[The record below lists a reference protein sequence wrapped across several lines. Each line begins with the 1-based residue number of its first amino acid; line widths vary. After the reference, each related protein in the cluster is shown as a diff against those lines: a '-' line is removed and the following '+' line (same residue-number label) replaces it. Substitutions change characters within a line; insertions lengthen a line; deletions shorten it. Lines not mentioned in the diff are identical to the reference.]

1 MRYRLMPSSVIRSYH
16 YDAGRRELNVVFQSR
31 RRYTY
36 SDVPAETYAAMK
48 AAFSKGEFFN
58 RHIRDKFTFR
68 RDDDGLPSRPRS
80 PADTPPHRRDRRPLR
95 QSRHSHRDGPG

>member
-1 MRYRLMPSSVIRSYH
+1 MPSSVIRSYR
-16 YDAGRRELNVVFQSR
+16 YDPARHELNVVFQSR

-36 SDVPAETYAAMK
+36 SEVPAETYAAMK

-68 RDDDGLPSRPRS
+68 RDDEGPPPMLRS
-80 PADTPPHRRDRRPLR
+80 SADTPAPRRDRMPLR
-95 QSRHSHRDGPG
+95 QSRHSHRGGPG

>member
-1 MRYRLMPSSVIRSYH
+1 MPSSVIRSYH
-16 YDAGRRELNVVFQSR
+16 YDPARRELGVVFQSR

-36 SDVPAETYAAMK
+36 IDVPAETYAGMK

-68 RDDDGLPSRPRS
+68 RDDDAAPRPRS
-80 PADTPPHRRDRRPLR
+80 PADTPPPRRDRMPLR
-95 QSRHSHRDGPG
+95 QSRHSHRDGPA

>member
-1 MRYRLMPSSVIRSYH
+1 MPSSVIRSYR
-16 YDAGRRELNVVFQSR
+16 YDAARRELGVVFRSE

-36 SDVPAETYAAMK
+36 IDVPAETYAAMK

-68 RDDDGLPSRPRS
+68 RDDGPPSTSRS
-80 PADTPPHRRDRRPLR
+80 SAGTPPPRRDRTPLR

>member
-1 MRYRLMPSSVIRSYH
+1 MPSSVIRSYH
-16 YDAGRRELNVVFQSR
+16 YDPARRALSVVFQSQ

-36 SDVPAETYAAMK
+36 SEVPAETYAAMK

-68 RDDDGLPSRPRS
+68 RDDEGPPSTPRS
-80 PADTPPHRRDRRPLR
+80 SADTPPPRRDRTPPR
-95 QSRHSHRDGPG
+95 QSRHSHRDGPA

>member
-1 MRYRLMPSSVIRSYH
+1 MPSSVIRSYH
-16 YDAGRRELNVVFQSR
+16 YDSARRELSVVFQSR

-36 SDVPAETYAAMK
+36 SEVPAETYAAMK

-68 RDDDGLPSRPRS
+68 RDDDGPPPTPRS
-80 PADTPPHRRDRRPLR
+80 SEGTPPPRRDRLPIR
-95 QSRHSHRDGPG
+95 QSRHSHRGESG

>member
-1 MRYRLMPSSVIRSYH
+1 MPSTAIRSYR
-16 YDAGRRELNVVFQSR
+16 YDPTRRELSIIFPSM

-36 SDVPAETYAAMK
+36 IDVPAETYAAMK

-58 RHIRDKFTFR
+58 RHIRDHFTFR
-68 RDDDGLPSRPRS
+68 RDDDASTRPRY
-80 PADTPPHRRDRRPLR
+80 PAGTPRPRRDRTLPR

>member
-1 MRYRLMPSSVIRSYH
+1 MPSSVIRSYH
-16 YDAGRRELNVVFQSR
+16 YDPARRELNVVFKSQ

-36 SDVPAETYAAMK
+36 SEVPAETYAAMK

-68 RDDDGLPSRPRS
+68 RDNDAPARPRS
-80 PADTPPHRRDRRPLR
+80 PADTPLPRRDRTPHR
-95 QSRHSHRDGPG
+95 QSRHSHRGGPG

>member
-1 MRYRLMPSSVIRSYH
+1 MPSSVIRSYH
-16 YDAGRRELNVVFQSR
+16 YDPARRELSVVFQSR

-36 SDVPAETYAAMK
+36 IDVPAETYAAMK

-68 RDDDGLPSRPRS
+68 RDDDAAPRPRS
-80 PADTPPHRRDRRPLR
+80 PADTPLARRDRTPLR